1 MSLKSIRVSVP
12 VLMLMVFQSGN
23 CHNSSTENGL
33 MNLFYG
39 RASGQRSM
47 APVAAP
53 QQTVHQRDVQAP
65 EVNTRSLRMQNSTEN
80 EQLSEQIERLNR
92 EVAEL
97 RMALPN
103 RYPPVYGYNYPPAY
117 GYSYPNGVNSV
128 EFNQHVDGASSS
140 QEASTV
146 YVDPHTKKL
155 QDQFIK
161 EQQKRINGSGNHIE
175 KELEYQIVRGL
186 VDDAMANLSDFLEG
200 KKNEFVDQML
210 LTRDR
215 KGVADILGKV
225 LVREMIGLERIGA
238 ELTGVSQEVEARKKE
253 VNDLLARLHLP
264 ESISINGKD
273 FAVSDRSFATNSR
286 ESFCEDAMKSFTKI
300 EKGSTFPV
308 NGKMYKSQC
317 AISSLNLTSEEEKKI
332 PVDIRKELND
342 KDGIQ
347 SDNKELWERISDS
360 VQKRI
365 FVYDYQGGFIVGF
378 YEYGKSYK
386 DLRRV
391 FGKFEYGEPFEPLE
405 RHYQQLVERE

>member
-65 EVNTRSLRMQNSTEN
+65 EVNTRSLRMQSSTEN

-161 EQQKRINGSGNHIE
+161 EQQKRINGSGNPIE

-308 NGKMYKSQC
+308 NGKIYKGQC
-317 AISSLNLTSEEEKKI
+317 AINSLNLTSEEEEKI

-342 KDGIQ
+342 KGGIQ
-347 SDNKELWERISDS
+347 SDDKELWERISDS

-365 FVYDYQGGFIVGF
+365 FVYDYQRGFIVGF

-391 FGKFEYGEPFEPLE
+391 FGKFECGEPFEPLE